1 MHDAAAPWSPRSCCG
16 IGLEVY
22 WQRWRQLR
30 STIIETRPIAYR
42 FYSTARTPVPDGND
56 KDSLKVISK
65 PRDEQKLAVRELARI
80 SQKRL
85 LGSHAPY

>member
-1 MHDAAAPWSPRSCCG
+1 MRQRLGVLARAAASVSRSTG
-16 IGLEVY
+16 SVRGS
-22 WQRWRQLR
+22 LR
-30 STIIETRPIAYR
+30 STIVENRLITYR
-42 FYSTARTPVPDGND
+42 FNSTARTPVPDGND